1 MTVEDIKQHIMSL
14 TPPEYQE
21 IWDFIVSEEHDRR
34 RSEKYAAQV
43 VEELQESGQLKKTE
57 SVTEDEA
64 KAGADAVP
72 EWKNPGTDH
81 TKMYHFGDVV
91 RYQGQLVRSTH
102 QGLNSWEPGT
112 LGFDGRIW
120 EILEPEETPDE
131 PETSETEETPDTE
144 EPSTPAW
151 APNLIVNPG
160 QKYTHNSNT
169 YEVIQA
175 HTTQQGWEPPAAPAL
190 WKKL

>member
-1 MTVEDIKQHIMSL
+1 MSTQEIKQQIMSL

-43 VEELQESGQLKKTE
+43 VEELQESGQLEKTE
-57 SVTEDEA
+57 AATEEQA
-64 KAGADAVP
+64 KTNEEAVP
-72 EWKNPGTDH
+72 EWKNPGTRHDL
-81 TKMYHFGDVV
+81 MYHFGDVV
-91 RYQGQLVRSTH
+91 RYDGKLVRSTH

-120 EILEPEETPDE
+120 EILETPA
-131 PETSETEETPDTE
+131 EETPDTSDE
-144 EPSTPAW
+144 TETPETSGQPAVPAW
-151 APNLIVNPG
+151 KPGITVNPG
-160 QKYTHNSNT
+160 QKYTHAGTT